1 MNLIANLYTRGRSI
15 KFLKM
20 NISSLDSS
28 LQAHSK
34 LEKET
39 SNSVLLKERV
49 EKYHDLS
56 TQMSEILKVFEQR
69 LGKLEQ
75 SILPVYQETEQL
87 QKRQQNLEA
96 TLNCLE
102 TVLAHYDVSQDVC
115 NLVHQ
120 GPNEGNVGV
129 FLEALGR
136 LRSAMEYF
144 LHHNSQ
150 SVELENVTSLFN
162 TGCESLNNHYRMLL
176 KKNGSALKPVELLDL
191 IYIEDDSSSDEFTS
205 FRQLSQSTREEL
217 FTISHWLEQNLR
229 FEYTMIYST
238 ERGEV
243 VLRSLQHLKDH
254 QKSNSWG
261 NEALVLKSTVFKT
274 INNKKKNKMEECRTP
289 TLQCCHE
296 FKFDNSPFNSC
307 LQEAQIFNR
316 MWCST
321 PKDTSMST
329 YELQTSMISP
339 LEGLNKSTFSLSPKF
354 SPVASTSNNL
364 SPEYASHHSLIKSI
378 LNSNI
383 TVHLL
388 LKYGGLEAYAD
399 YFEKCGIDINDFM
412 KLKRHDLQKLGIM
425 AEVDCDRIEKFLADL
440 NFSGQEET

>member
-1 MNLIANLYTRGRSI
+1 MN
-15 KFLKM
+15 M
-20 NISSLDSS
+20 SSLDSS

-102 TVLAHYDVSQDVC
+102 TVLAHYDVSQEVC

-120 GPNEGNVGV
+120 GPTEGNVGV

-261 NEALVLKSTVFKT
+261 NEALVST
-274 INNKKKNKMEECRTP
+274 
-289 TLQCCHE
+289 
-296 FKFDNSPFNSC
+296 C
-307 LQEAQIFNR
+307 LTCKERFSK
-316 MWCST
+316 CS
-321 PKDTSMST
+321 SV
-329 YELQTSMISP
+329 I
-339 LEGLNKSTFSLSPKF
+339 
-354 SPVASTSNNL
+354 
-364 SPEYASHHSLIKSI
+364 
-378 LNSNI
+378 
-383 TVHLL
+383 
-388 LKYGGLEAYAD
+388 
-399 YFEKCGIDINDFM
+399 
-412 KLKRHDLQKLGIM
+412 
-425 AEVDCDRIEKFLADL
+425 
-440 NFSGQEET
+440 